1 MTPAAAMTPKPK
13 KSSAMEPAAP
23 AAGAFAAEAE
33 AKAHC
38 PSDTVV
44 WVNTHSHKYH
54 FAGNKSYG
62 TTKSGSYMCEAD
74 AKTAGNVAAK
84 DEKPK

>member
-1 MTPAAAMTPKPK
+1 MTPAAAATPKPK
-13 KSSAMEPAAP
+13 KTAA
-23 AAGAFAAEAE
+23 ATTGADQFAAEAE

-44 WVNTHSHKYH
+44 WLNTKSHKYH

-62 TTKSGSYMCEAD
+62 TTKQGAHMCEAE
-74 AKTAGNVAAK
+74 AKAAGNAAAK
-84 DEKPK
+84 GEQPK